1 MFLSDGVEADQ
12 SREGAESMTAA
23 ARTREA
29 LDQVTILFSG
39 DSGDGMQ
46 LTGSQL
52 TTTSAM
58 LGNDVSTL
66 PDYPAEIR
74 APAGS
79 VAGVSAFQLHFSH
92 QEIHTPGDNPDVL
105 VVMNPAALKTSLPRL
120 LPQGVLI
127 IDEDAF
133 SARNLAKAG
142 YAENPLHDPGLGDR
156 YQLHLL
162 PVTTLTLNALDGLD
176 LKRTV
181 KTRCKNFFTLGLVY
195 WLYERP
201 LEQSLEWIDKKFSRM
216 PLVAEANRLALQAG
230 YYYGETSGAF
240 AVQWTV
246 PAASGEAGS
255 YRIINGNEAS
265 ALGFVTAA
273 RLADKPL
280 VYSSYPITPATD
292 VLNHLS
298 RWKHMDVR
306 TIQTEDEIAAMGSA
320 IGAAYGGAFSVTG
333 TSGPGV
339 CLKSEAIGL
348 AIMLELPL
356 VILNVQRGGPSTGLP
371 TKTEQADLL
380 QAMFGR
386 HGESPL
392 PVLAAA
398 SPGDCFAIAIE
409 AFRIAVRHCTPV
421 FVLSEG
427 YLANGSEPW
436 RIPSLS
442 ELEPIVV
449 RHPVDAEGFQPY
461 ARDATTLAR
470 PWVLPGTPGMEHCI
484 GGLEKQPLSGGV
496 SYAPEDHEAMCKLRA
511 DKVARVADFIPE
523 LAVDGPQQAPLLVL
537 SWGGTHGAALTAVQR
552 ARQQGHAVAHAHLRY
567 LNPFPR
573 NLGEL
578 LGRYEQ
584 VLIPE
589 LNAGQLALLIRARYL
604 VDAISFPKLRGQPFT
619 VREIEARIEA
629 LLS

>member
-1 MFLSDGVEADQ
+1 
-12 SREGAESMTAA
+12 MTTP
-23 ARTREA
+23 ARTSEE
-29 LDQVTILFSG
+29 LEEVTILFSG

-52 TTTSAM
+52 TTTSAN

-66 PDYPAEIR
+66 PDYPSEIR

-79 VAGVSAFQLHFSH
+79 VAGVSAFQLHFSQ
-92 QEIHTPGDNPDVL
+92 QEIHTPGDSPDVL
-105 VVMNPAALKTSLPRL
+105 VAMNPAGLKTSLPRL
-120 LPQGVLI
+120 LPNGVLI
-127 IDEDAF
+127 IDRDAF
-133 SARNLAKAG
+133 TQRNLAKAG
-142 YAENPLHDPGLGDR
+142 YADNPLDDPELGSR
-156 YQLHLL
+156 YQLH
-162 PVTTLTLNALDGLD
+162 PVPATTLTLNALEDLD

-181 KTRCKNFFTLGLVY
+181 KIRCKNFFTLGLVY
-195 WLYERP
+195 WLYDRP
-201 LEQSLEWIDKKFSRM
+201 LEQSQAWIDRKFSRM
-216 PLVAEANRLALQAG
+216 PLVAEANRRALLAG
-230 YYYGETSGAF
+230 YHYGETTEAF

-246 PAASGEAGS
+246 PGADKEAGTW
-255 YRIINGNEAS
+255 RIINGNEAA

-292 VLNHLS
+292 VLNHLA

-348 AIMLELPL
+348 AVMLELPL

-392 PVLAAA
+392 PILAAA
-398 SPGDCFAIAIE
+398 SPGDCFATVIE
-409 AFRIAVRHCTPV
+409 AFRVAVRHCTPV

-436 RIPSLS
+436 RIPALQDM
-442 ELEPIVV
+442 EPIVV
-449 RHPVDAEGFQPY
+449 KHPVDPDGFQPY
-461 ARDATTLAR
+461 ARDAATLAR

-484 GGLEKQPLSGGV
+484 GGLEKHPPSGAV
-496 SYAPEDHEAMCKLRA
+496 SYAPEDHEAMCQLRA

-523 LAVDGPQQAPLLVL
+523 LKVDGPPDATLLVL
-537 SWGGTHGAALTAVQR
+537 TWGGTCGAALTAVRR
-552 ARQQGHAVAHAHLRY
+552 ARKQGHSVAHAQLRY
-567 LNPFPR
+567 LNPLPR
-573 NLGEL
+573 NLEAL
-578 LGRYEQ
+578 LARHEK

-589 LNAGQLALLIRARYL
+589 LNAGQLALLVRGRYL
-604 VDAISFPKLRGQPFT
+604 VDAISLPKLRGQPFT
-619 VREIEARIEA
+619 VREIETRIKE

>member
-1 MFLSDGVEADQ
+1 MTTPAKTT
-12 SREGAESMTAA
+12 AEL
-23 ARTREA
+23 E
-29 LDQVTILFSG
+29 QVTILFSG

-52 TTTSAM
+52 TRTSAT

-66 PDYPAEIR
+66 PDYPSEIR

-79 VAGVSAFQLHFSH
+79 VAGVSGFQLHFSA

-105 VVMNPAALKTSLPRL
+105 VAMNPAALKSNLSRL
-120 LPQGVLI
+120 LPNGVLI
-127 IDEDAF
+127 IDQDAF
-133 SARNLAKAG
+133 TERNLAKAG
-142 YAENPLHDPGLGDR
+142 YQENPLDDPELGSR
-156 YQLHLL
+156 YQLHPV
-162 PVTTLTLNALDGLD
+162 PVTTLTLNALDSLD

-181 KTRCKNFFTLGLVY
+181 KIRCKNFFTLGLVY

-201 LEQSLEWIDKKFSRM
+201 LEQSLAWIDNKFSRV

-230 YYYGETSGAF
+230 YNFGETSEAF
-240 AVQWTV
+240 AVQWSV
-246 PAASGEAGS
+246 PSARNIPGS
-255 YRIINGNEAS
+255 YRIINGNEAC

-273 RLADKPL
+273 RLADKAL

-333 TSGPGV
+333 TSGAGV

-392 PVLAAA
+392 PVLATA
-398 SPGDCFAIAIE
+398 SPGDCFDVAIE
-409 AFRIAVRHCTPV
+409 AFRIAVRHSTPV
-421 FVLSEG
+421 FILSEG

-436 RIPSLS
+436 RIPSLQDM
-442 ELEPIVV
+442 EPISVQ
-449 RHPVDAEGFQPY
+449 HPENPEGFQPY
-461 ARDATTLAR
+461 SRDAATFAR

-484 GGLEKQPLSGGV
+484 GGLEKQPLTGAV
-496 SYAPEDHEAMCKLRA
+496 SYAPEDHEAMCEQRA
-511 DKVARVADFIPE
+511 QKVARVADFIAE
-523 LAVDGPQQAPLLVL
+523 LEVNGLQQAALLVL
-537 SWGGTHGAALTAVQR
+537 TWGGTRGAALTAVQH
-552 ARQQGHAVAHAHLRY
+552 ARGQGVSVAHAHLRY

-573 NLGEL
+573 NLGEVL
-578 LGRYEQ
+578 ARYEK

-589 LNAGQLALLIRARYL
+589 LNSGQLALLIRARYL
-604 VDAISFPKLRGQPFT
+604 VDIISFPKLRGQPFT
-619 VREIEARIEA
+619 VTEIEARIEE

>member
-1 MFLSDGVEADQ
+1 MPVSAK
-12 SREGAESMTAA
+12 
-23 ARTREA
+23 TREE
-29 LDQVTILFSG
+29 LEQVTILFSG

-52 TTTSAM
+52 TTTSAA

-66 PDYPAEIR
+66 PDYPSEIR

-79 VAGVSAFQLHFSH
+79 VAGVSGFQLHFSH

-105 VVMNPAALKTSLPRL
+105 VAMNPAALKTNLSRL
-120 LPQGVLI
+120 LPNGVLI
-127 IDEDAF
+127 IDKDAF

-142 YAENPLHDPGLGDR
+142 YEENPLDDPELGSR
-156 YQLHLL
+156 YQLH
-162 PVTTLTLNALDGLD
+162 PVPATTLTLNALEGLD

-181 KTRCKNFFTLGLVY
+181 KARCKNFFTLGLVY

-216 PLVAEANRLALQAG
+216 PLVAEANRLALKAG
-230 YYYGETSGAF
+230 YHYGETSEAF

-246 PAASGEAGS
+246 PGTRGEAGTW
-255 YRIINGNEAS
+255 RIINGNEAA

-273 RLADKPL
+273 QLANKSL

-348 AIMLELPL
+348 AVMLELPL

-386 HGESPL
+386 NGESPL
-392 PVLAAA
+392 PILAAS
-398 SPGDCFAIAIE
+398 SPGDCFDTAIE
-409 AFRIAVRHCTPV
+409 AFRIAVRHNTPV

-436 RIPSLS
+436 RIPSLQDM
-442 ELEPIVV
+442 EPIEV
-449 RHPVDAEGFQPY
+449 RHPAKPDGFQPY
-461 ARDATTLAR
+461 ARDAATLAR
-470 PWVLPGTPGMEHCI
+470 PWILPGTPGMEHCI
-484 GGLEKQPLSGGV
+484 GGLEKHPPTGAV
-496 SYAPEDHEAMCKLRA
+496 SYAPEDHEAMCRLRA
-511 DKVARVADFIPE
+511 DKVARVADFIPALE
-523 LAVDGPQQAPLLVL
+523 VTGPQEATLLVL
-537 SWGGTHGAALTAVQR
+537 TWGGTCGAALTAVQR
-552 ARQQGHAVAHAHLRY
+552 ASKQGHSVAHAHLRY

-573 NLGEL
+573 NLEAL
-578 LGRYEQ
+578 LGRYKK
-584 VLIPE
+584 VMIPE
-589 LNAGQLALLIRARYL
+589 LNAGQLALLIRGRYL

-619 VREIEARIEA
+619 VREIEARIEE
-629 LLS
+629 LLA

>member
-1 MFLSDGVEADQ
+1 MSTSAKP
-12 SREGAESMTAA
+12 REEL
-23 ARTREA
+23 E
-29 LDQVTILFSG
+29 QVTILFCG

-52 TTTSAM
+52 TTTSAI

-66 PDYPAEIR
+66 PDYPSEIR

-79 VAGVSAFQLHFSH
+79 VAGVSGFQLHFSA

-105 VVMNPAALKTSLPRL
+105 VAMNPAAFKTNLSRL
-120 LPQGVLI
+120 LPNGVLI
-127 IDEDAF
+127 IDQDAF

-142 YAENPLHDPGLGDR
+142 YEGNPLDDPELGSR
-156 YQLHLL
+156 YQLHPV
-162 PVTTLTLNALDGLD
+162 PVTTLTLNALEGLD
-176 LKRTV
+176 LKRTA

-201 LEQSLEWIDKKFSRM
+201 LQQSLEWIEQKFSSM

-230 YYYGETSGAF
+230 YHYGETSEAF

-246 PAASGEAGS
+246 PGASNAPGT

-273 RLADKPL
+273 QLAGKPL

-348 AIMLELPL
+348 AVMLELPL

-386 HGESPL
+386 NGESPL
-392 PVLAAA
+392 PILAAA
-398 SPGDCFAIAIE
+398 SPGDCFEVAIE
-409 AFRIAVRHCTPV
+409 AFRIAVRHSTPV
-421 FVLSEG
+421 FILSEG

-436 RIPSLS
+436 RIPSLRDM
-442 ELEPIVV
+442 EPIVV
-449 RHPVDAEGFQPY
+449 QHPVDPDDFQPY
-461 ARDATTLAR
+461 ARDAATLAR
-470 PWVLPGTPGMEHCI
+470 PWVLPGTTGMEHCI
-484 GGLEKQPLSGGV
+484 GGLEKHPPTGAV
-496 SYAPEDHEAMCKLRA
+496 SYAPEDHEAMCQLRA
-511 DKVARVADFIPE
+511 DKVARVADFIPQLE
-523 LAVDGPQQAPLLVL
+523 VDGPQQATLLVL
-537 SWGGTHGAALTAVQR
+537 TWGGTCGAAITAVQR
-552 ARQQGHAVAHAHLRY
+552 ARQSGCSVAHAHLRY

-573 NLGEL
+573 NLADIL
-578 LGRYEQ
+578 ARYEK
-584 VLIPE
+584 VMIPE
-589 LNAGQLALLIRARYL
+589 LNAGQLALLIRGKYL
-604 VDAISFPKLRGQPFT
+604 VDAISFPKLRGQPFAVT
-619 VREIEARIEA
+619 EIEARIEE

>member
-1 MFLSDGVEADQ
+1 
-12 SREGAESMTAA
+12 MTASA
-23 ARTREA
+23 KTSEP
-29 LDQVTILFSG
+29 LEQVTILFSG

-52 TTTSAM
+52 TTTSAI

-66 PDYPAEIR
+66 PDYPSEIR

-79 VAGVSAFQLHFSH
+79 LAGVSGFQLHFSH
-92 QEIHTPGDNPDVL
+92 EEIHTPGDNPDVL
-105 VVMNPAALKTSLPRL
+105 VAMNPAALKTNLPRL
-120 LPQGVLI
+120 LPNGVLI

-133 SARNLAKAG
+133 SERNLAKAG
-142 YAENPLHDPGLGDR
+142 YEENPLTDPGLGSR
-156 YQLHLL
+156 YQLHTV
-162 PVTTLTLNALDGLD
+162 PATNLTLNALDGLD

-181 KTRCKNFFTLGLVY
+181 KTRCKNFFMLGLVY

-201 LEQSLEWIDKKFSRM
+201 LEQSLKWIESKFSRM

-230 YYYGETSGAF
+230 YHYGETAEAF

-246 PAASGEAGS
+246 PGRRGEAGTW
-255 YRIINGNEAS
+255 RIINGNEAA

-273 RLADKPL
+273 QLADKPL

-292 VLNHLS
+292 VLNHLA

-333 TSGPGV
+333 TSGPGI

-348 AIMLELPL
+348 AVMLELPL

-380 QAMFGR
+380 QALYGR

-398 SPGDCFAIAIE
+398 SPGDCFDTAIE
-409 AFRIAVRHCTPV
+409 AFRIAVRHNTPV
-421 FVLSEG
+421 IVLSEG

-436 RIPSLS
+436 RIPSLQA
-442 ELEPIVV
+442 LQPIVV
-449 RHPVDAEGFQPY
+449 QHPVDPDGFQSY
-461 ARDATTLAR
+461 ARDAATLAR

-484 GGLEKQPLSGGV
+484 GGLEKHPPTGAV
-496 SYAPEDHEAMCKLRA
+496 SYAPDDHEAMCQLRA
-511 DKVARVADFIPE
+511 DKVARVADFIPQVE
-523 LAVDGPQQAPLLVL
+523 VSGAQEATLLVL
-537 SWGGTHGAALTAVQR
+537 SWGGTCGAALTAVQR
-552 ARQQGHAVAHAHLRY
+552 ARQRDRSVAHAHLRY

-578 LGRYEQ
+578 LGRYEK

-619 VREIEARIEA
+619 VGEIEARIEA
-629 LLS
+629 LLT

>member
-1 MFLSDGVEADQ
+1 MSA
-12 SREGAESMTAA
+12 SAK
-23 ARTREA
+23 TREE
-29 LDQVTILFSG
+29 LEQVTILFSG

-52 TTTSAM
+52 TTTSAI

-66 PDYPAEIR
+66 PDYPSEIR

-92 QEIHTPGDNPDVL
+92 QDIHTPGDNPDVL
-105 VVMNPAALKTSLPRL
+105 VAMNPAGLKTSLPRL
-120 LPQGVLI
+120 LPNGVLI
-127 IDEDAF
+127 IDQDAF
-133 SARNLAKAG
+133 STRNLAKAG
-142 YAENPLHDPGLGDR
+142 YENNPLDDPELGSR
-156 YQLHLL
+156 YQLH
-162 PVTTLTLNALDGLD
+162 PVPATTLTLNALDGLD

-181 KTRCKNFFTLGLVY
+181 KMRCKNFFTLGLVY
-195 WLYERP
+195 WLYDRP
-201 LEQSLEWIDKKFSRM
+201 LEQSQAWIDKKFSRM

-230 YYYGETSGAF
+230 YHYGETSEAF

-246 PAASGEAGS
+246 PGASNKAGS
-255 YRIINGNEAS
+255 YRIINGNEAA

-348 AIMLELPL
+348 AVMLELPL

-371 TKTEQADLL
+371 TKTEQSDLL

-392 PVLAAA
+392 PILAAA
-398 SPGDCFAIAIE
+398 SPGDCFDTVIE
-409 AFRIAVRHCTPV
+409 AFRIAVHHCTPV

-436 RIPSLS
+436 RIPSLQDM
-442 ELEPIVV
+442 EPIAV
-449 RHPVDAEGFQPY
+449 RHPVDPDGFQPY
-461 ARDATTLAR
+461 ARDAATLAR

-484 GGLEKQPLSGGV
+484 GGLEKHPPTGAV
-496 SYAPEDHEAMCKLRA
+496 SYAPEDHEAMCQLRA

-523 LAVDGPQQAPLLVL
+523 LEVDGPLDATLLVL
-537 SWGGTHGAALTAVQR
+537 TWGGTCGAALTAVRR
-552 ARQQGHAVAHAHLRY
+552 ARENDHSVAHAHLRY
-567 LNPFPR
+567 LNPFPK
-573 NLGEL
+573 NLGDL
-578 LGRYEQ
+578 LARYEK

-589 LNAGQLALLIRARYL
+589 LNAGQLALLIRGRYL

-619 VREIEARIEA
+619 VREIEARIEE

>member
-1 MFLSDGVEADQ
+1 
-12 SREGAESMTAA
+12 
-23 ARTREA
+23 
-29 LDQVTILFSG
+29 
-39 DSGDGMQ
+39 MQ

-52 TTTSAM
+52 TTTSAV

-66 PDYPAEIR
+66 PDYPSEIR

-79 VAGVSAFQLHFSH
+79 VAGVSAFQLHFSS

-105 VVMNPAALKTSLPRL
+105 VAMNPAALKTNLPRL
-120 LPQGVLI
+120 QPNGVLI
-127 IDEDAF
+127 IDQDAF
-133 SARNLAKAG
+133 SERNLARAG
-142 YAENPLHDPGLGDR
+142 YKDNPLDDPELGSR
-156 YQLHLL
+156 YRLHPV
-162 PVTTLTLNALDGLD
+162 PVTTLTLNALEDLE

-181 KTRCKNFFTLGLVY
+181 KTRCNNFFTLGLVY

-201 LEQSLEWIDKKFSRM
+201 LEQSLEWIDRKFSSM

-230 YYYGETSGAF
+230 YHFGETSEAF

-246 PAASGEAGS
+246 PGTRGEAGT

-320 IGAAYGGAFSVTG
+320 IGAAYGGAFAVTG

-348 AIMLELPL
+348 AVMLELPL

-392 PVLAAA
+392 PILAAA
-398 SPGDCFAIAIE
+398 TPADCFDLAIE
-409 AFRIAVRHCTPV
+409 AFRIAVRHNTPV

-436 RIPSLS
+436 RIPAIGDM
-442 ELEPIVV
+442 EPIVV
-449 RHPVDAEGFQPY
+449 RHPVDPDGFEPY

-470 PWVLPGTPGMEHCI
+470 PWALPGTAGMEHCI
-484 GGLEKQPLSGGV
+484 GGLEKHPPTGGV
-496 SYAPEDHEAMCKLRA
+496 SYDPEDHEAMCKLRA

-523 LAVDGPQQAPLLVL
+523 LEVDGPQQAPLLVL
-537 SWGGTHGAALTAVQR
+537 TWGGTCGAALTAVQR
-552 ARQQGHAVAHAHLRY
+552 ARKHGHSVAHAQLRY

-573 NLGEL
+573 NLGAVL
-578 LGRYEQ
+578 SRYDR
-584 VLIPE
+584 VMIPE
-589 LNAGQLALLIRARYL
+589 LNSGQLALLIRGKYL
-604 VDAISFPKLRGQPFT
+604 VDAISYPKLRGQPFT
-619 VREIEARIEA
+619 VTEIEARIRE
-629 LLS
+629 LLA

>member
-1 MFLSDGVEADQ
+1 MSTPAK
-12 SREGAESMTAA
+12 
-23 ARTREA
+23 TREE
-29 LDQVTILFSG
+29 LEQVTILFSG

-52 TTTSAM
+52 TTTSAI

-66 PDYPAEIR
+66 PDYPSEIR

-79 VAGVSAFQLHFSH
+79 VAGVSAFQLHFSR
-92 QEIHTPGDNPDVL
+92 QDIHTPGDNPDVL
-105 VVMNPAALKTSLPRL
+105 VAMNPAALKTNLPRL
-120 LPQGVLI
+120 LPNGVLI
-127 IDEDAF
+127 IDQDAF
-133 SARNLAKAG
+133 SERNLAKAG
-142 YAENPLHDPGLGDR
+142 YEDNPLDDPELESR
-156 YQLHLL
+156 YQLHPV

-181 KTRCKNFFTLGLVY
+181 KMRCKNFFTLGLVY
-195 WLYERP
+195 WLYDRP
-201 LEQSLEWIDKKFSRM
+201 LEQSLAWIDKKFARM
-216 PLVAEANRLALQAG
+216 PLVAEANRLAMQAG
-230 YYYGETSGAF
+230 YHYGETSEAF

-246 PAASGEAGS
+246 PGARYEAGS
-255 YRIINGNEAS
+255 YRIINGNEAA

-298 RWKHMDVR
+298 RWKHMNVR

-392 PVLAAA
+392 PILAAA
-398 SPGDCFAIAIE
+398 SPGDCFDTAIE

-421 FVLSEG
+421 FLLSEG

-436 RIPSLS
+436 RIPSLQDM
-442 ELEPIVV
+442 EPIVV
-449 RHPVDAEGFQPY
+449 RHPVDPDGFQPY
-461 ARDATTLAR
+461 ARDAATLAR

-484 GGLEKQPLSGGV
+484 GGMEKHSPTGAV

-523 LAVDGPQQAPLLVL
+523 LEVDGPEQAVLLVL
-537 SWGGTHGAALTAVQR
+537 TWGGTCGAALTAVRR
-552 ARQQGHAVAHAHLRY
+552 AREQGRSVAHAHLRY

-573 NLGEL
+573 NLEAL
-578 LGRYEQ
+578 LARYEK

-589 LNAGQLALLIRARYL
+589 LNAGQLALLIRGRYL

-619 VREIEARIEA
+619 VREIESRIEE
-629 LLS
+629 LSS

>member
-1 MFLSDGVEADQ
+1 
-12 SREGAESMTAA
+12 
-23 ARTREA
+23 
-29 LDQVTILFSG
+29 
-39 DSGDGMQ
+39 MQ

-52 TTTSAM
+52 TTTSAV

-66 PDYPAEIR
+66 PDYPSEIR

-79 VAGVSAFQLHFSH
+79 VAGVSAFQLHFSS

-105 VVMNPAALKTSLPRL
+105 VAMNPAALKTNLPRL
-120 LPQGVLI
+120 QPNGVLI
-127 IDEDAF
+127 IDQDAF
-133 SARNLAKAG
+133 SERNLARAG
-142 YAENPLHDPGLGDR
+142 YKDNPLDDPELGSR
-156 YQLHLL
+156 YRLHPV
-162 PVTTLTLNALDGLD
+162 PVTTLTLNALEDLE

-181 KTRCKNFFTLGLVY
+181 KTRSKNFFTLGLVY

-201 LEQSLEWIDKKFSRM
+201 LEQSLEWIDRKFSSM

-230 YYYGETSGAF
+230 YHFGETSEAF

-246 PAASGEAGS
+246 PGTRGEAGT

-320 IGAAYGGAFSVTG
+320 IGAAYGGAFAVTG

-348 AIMLELPL
+348 AVMLELPL

-392 PVLAAA
+392 PILAAA
-398 SPGDCFAIAIE
+398 TPADCFDLAIE
-409 AFRIAVRHCTPV
+409 AFRIAVRHNTPV

-436 RIPSLS
+436 RIPAIGDM
-442 ELEPIVV
+442 EPIVV
-449 RHPVDAEGFQPY
+449 RHPVDPDGFEPY

-470 PWVLPGTPGMEHCI
+470 PWALPGTAGMEHCI
-484 GGLEKQPLSGGV
+484 GGLEKHPPTGGV
-496 SYAPEDHEAMCKLRA
+496 SYDPEDHEAMCKLRA

-523 LAVDGPQQAPLLVL
+523 LEVDGPQQAPLLVL
-537 SWGGTHGAALTAVQR
+537 TWGGTCGAALTAVQR
-552 ARQQGHAVAHAHLRY
+552 ARKHGHSVAHAQLRY

-573 NLGEL
+573 NLGAVL
-578 LGRYEQ
+578 SRYDR
-584 VLIPE
+584 VMIPE
-589 LNAGQLALLIRARYL
+589 LNSGQLALLIRGKYL
-604 VDAISFPKLRGQPFT
+604 VDAISYPKLRGQPFT
-619 VREIEARIEA
+619 VTEIEARIRE
-629 LLS
+629 LLA

>member
-1 MFLSDGVEADQ
+1 MS
-12 SREGAESMTAA
+12 TAA
-23 ARTREA
+23 KTREE
-29 LDQVTILFSG
+29 LEQVTILFSG

-52 TTTSAM
+52 TTTSAI

-66 PDYPAEIR
+66 PDYPSEIR

-92 QEIHTPGDNPDVL
+92 QDIHTPGDNPDVL
-105 VVMNPAALKTSLPRL
+105 VAMNPAGLKTSLPRL
-120 LPQGVLI
+120 LPNGVLI
-127 IDEDAF
+127 IDQDAF
-133 SARNLAKAG
+133 STRNLAKAG
-142 YAENPLHDPGLGDR
+142 YENNPLDDPELGSR
-156 YQLHLL
+156 YQLH
-162 PVTTLTLNALDGLD
+162 PVPATTLTLKALDGLD

-181 KTRCKNFFTLGLVY
+181 KMRSKNFFTLGLVY
-195 WLYERP
+195 WLFDRP
-201 LEQSLEWIDKKFSRM
+201 LEQSLAWIDRKFSRM

-230 YYYGETSGAF
+230 YYYGETSAAF

-246 PAASGEAGS
+246 PAARNKAGTW
-255 YRIINGNEAS
+255 RIINGNEAA

-273 RLADKPL
+273 QLAGKQL

-292 VLNHLS
+292 ILNHLS
-298 RWKHMDVR
+298 RWKHMNVR

-348 AIMLELPL
+348 AVMLELPL

-371 TKTEQADLL
+371 TKTEQSDLL

-398 SPGDCFAIAIE
+398 SPGDCFDTVIE

-436 RIPSLS
+436 RIPALADM
-442 ELEPIVV
+442 EPIAV
-449 RHPVDAEGFQPY
+449 RHPVDPDGFQPY
-461 ARDATTLAR
+461 ARDAATLAR
-470 PWVLPGTPGMEHCI
+470 PWVLPGTAGMEHCI
-484 GGLEKQPLSGGV
+484 GGLEKHPPTGAV
-496 SYAPEDHEAMCKLRA
+496 SYAPEDHETMCQLRA

-523 LAVDGPQQAPLLVL
+523 LEVDGPHEAPLLVL
-537 SWGGTHGAALTAVQR
+537 TWGGTCGAALTAVQR
-552 ARQQGHAVAHAHLRY
+552 ARHSGRSVAHAHLRY

-578 LGRYEQ
+578 LARYEK

-589 LNAGQLALLIRARYL
+589 LNAGQLALLIRGKYL
-604 VDAISFPKLRGQPFT
+604 VDAISLPKLRGQPFT
-619 VREIEARIEA
+619 VRELEARIEE

>member
-1 MFLSDGVEADQ
+1 MSNP
-12 SREGAESMTAA
+12 
-23 ARTREA
+23 ARTRGE
-29 LDQVTILFSG
+29 LEQVTILFSG

-52 TTTSAM
+52 ATTSAI
-58 LGNDVSTL
+58 LGNDVCTL
-66 PDYPAEIR
+66 PDYPSEIR

-79 VAGVSAFQLHFSH
+79 VAGVSAFQLHFSQ

-105 VVMNPAALKTSLPRL
+105 VAMNPAGLKTSLSRL
-120 LPQGVLI
+120 LPNGVLI
-127 IDEDAF
+127 IDQDAF
-133 SARNLAKAG
+133 TARNLAKAG
-142 YAENPLHDPGLGDR
+142 YENDPLDDPGMVSR
-156 YQLHLL
+156 YQLHRV
-162 PVTTLTLNALDGLD
+162 PATTLTLTALDGLD
-176 LKRTV
+176 LKRSV
-181 KTRCKNFFTLGLVY
+181 KMRCKNFFTLGLVY
-195 WLYERP
+195 WLYDRP
-201 LEQSLEWIDKKFSRM
+201 LEHSQEWIDKKFSRM

-230 YYYGETSGAF
+230 YHYGETTEAF

-246 PAASGEAGS
+246 PGGRNAPGT
-255 YRIINGNEAS
+255 YRIINGNEAA

-298 RWKHMDVR
+298 RWKHMNVR

-333 TSGPGV
+333 TSGPGI

-348 AIMLELPL
+348 AVMLELPL

-392 PVLAAA
+392 PILAAA
-398 SPGDCFAIAIE
+398 SPGDCFDTVIE

-436 RIPSLS
+436 RIPALQD
-442 ELEPIVV
+442 LEPIVV
-449 RHPVDAEGFQPY
+449 RHLDNPDGFQPY
-461 ARDATTLAR
+461 TRDTATLAR

-484 GGLEKQPLSGGV
+484 GGLEKHPPTGAV

-511 DKVARVADFIPE
+511 DKVARVADFIPV
-523 LAVDGPQQAPLLVL
+523 LKVDGPREATLLVL
-537 SWGGTHGAALTAVQR
+537 TWGGTCGAALIAVR
-552 ARQQGHAVAHAHLRY
+552 HAREHGHSVAHAQLRY
-567 LNPFPR
+567 LNPFPPD
-573 NLGEL
+573 LGEL
-578 LGRYEQ
+578 LTRYEK

-589 LNAGQLALLIRARYL
+589 LNAGQLALLIRGRYL
-604 VDAISFPKLRGQPFT
+604 VDAISLPKLQGQPFT
-619 VREIEARIEA
+619 VREIEARIEE

>member
-1 MFLSDGVEADQ
+1 MSASVK
-12 SREGAESMTAA
+12 
-23 ARTREA
+23 TREE
-29 LDQVTILFSG
+29 LEQVTILFSG

-52 TTTSAM
+52 TTTSAV

-66 PDYPAEIR
+66 PDYPSEIR

-79 VAGVSAFQLHFSH
+79 VAGVSGFQLHFSH

-105 VVMNPAALKTSLPRL
+105 VAMNPAALKTNLPRL
-120 LPQGVLI
+120 LPNGVLI
-127 IDEDAF
+127 IDQDAF

-142 YAENPLHDPGLGDR
+142 YEENPLDDPELGSR
-156 YQLHLL
+156 YQLH
-162 PVTTLTLNALDGLD
+162 PVPATTLTLNALEGLE

-201 LEQSLEWIDKKFSRM
+201 LEQSLEWIGKKFSRM

-230 YYYGETSGAF
+230 YHYGETAEAF

-246 PAASGEAGS
+246 PGARNEAGC
-255 YRIINGNEAS
+255 YRIINGNEAA

-273 RLADKPL
+273 RLADKSL

-392 PVLAAA
+392 PILAAA
-398 SPGDCFAIAIE
+398 SPGDCFDTAIE
-409 AFRIAVRHCTPV
+409 AFRIAVRHNTPV

-436 RIPSLS
+436 RIPSLQS
-442 ELEPIVV
+442 MEPIVV
-449 RHPVDAEGFQPY
+449 RHPVDPDGFQPY
-461 ARDATTLAR
+461 ARDPATLAR

-484 GGLEKQPLSGGV
+484 GGLEKHPPTGAV
-496 SYAPEDHEAMCKLRA
+496 SYAPEDHEAMCQLRA

-523 LAVDGPQQAPLLVL
+523 LEVTGPHEATLLVL
-537 SWGGTHGAALTAVQR
+537 TWGGTCGAALTAVQR
-552 ARQQGHAVAHAHLRY
+552 ASEQGRSVAHAHLRY

-573 NLGEL
+573 NLEAL
-578 LGRYEQ
+578 LGRYEK

-589 LNAGQLALLIRARYL
+589 LNAGQLALLIRSSYL
-604 VDAISFPKLRGQPFT
+604 VDTLSFPKLRGQPFT
-619 VREIEARIEA
+619 VREIGARIEE

>member
-1 MFLSDGVEADQ
+1 MSAPAKKTETLE
-12 SREGAESMTAA
+12 
-23 ARTREA
+23 
-29 LDQVTILFSG
+29 QVTILFSG

-66 PDYPAEIR
+66 PDYPSEIR

-105 VVMNPAALKTSLPRL
+105 VAMNPAALKTSLPKL
-120 LPQGVLI
+120 LPGGVLI
-127 IDEDAF
+127 IDQDAF
-133 SARNLAKAG
+133 SARDLAKAG
-142 YAENPLHDPGLGDR
+142 YTDNPLDDPELDRR

-162 PVTTLTLNALDGLD
+162 PVTTLTLNALDSLD
-176 LKRTV
+176 MKRTA

-195 WLYERP
+195 WLYGRS
-201 LEQSLEWIDKKFSRM
+201 LAQSLDWIDTKFSRM
-216 PLVAEANRLALQAG
+216 PLVAAANRLALQAG
-230 YYYGETSGAF
+230 YHFGETSEAF

-246 PAASGEAGS
+246 PGARKEAGC

-273 RLADKPL
+273 QLAGKPL

-333 TSGPGV
+333 SSGPGI

-348 AIMLELPL
+348 AVMLELPL

-392 PVLAAA
+392 PILAAA
-398 SPGDCFAIAIE
+398 SPGDCFDTAIE

-421 FVLSEG
+421 FILSEA

-436 RIPSLS
+436 RIPSLQDMD
-442 ELEPIVV
+442 PIVI
-449 RHPVDAEGFQPY
+449 RHPVDADGLQPY
-461 ARDATTLAR
+461 ARDAATLAR
-470 PWVLPGTPGMEHCI
+470 PWILPGTPGMEHCI
-484 GGLEKQPLSGGV
+484 GGLEKHPTTGAV
-496 SYAPEDHEAMCKLRA
+496 SYAPEDHEAMCRLRA
-511 DKVARVADFIPE
+511 DKVAHVADFIPE
-523 LAVDGPQQAPLLVL
+523 LEVDGPQQATLLVL
-537 SWGGTHGAALTAVQR
+537 SWGGTCGAALTAVQR
-552 ARQQGHAVAHAHLRY
+552 AREQGLSVAHAHLRY

-573 NLGEL
+573 NMETLVT
-578 LGRYEQ
+578 RYQ
-584 VLIPE
+584 KVMIPE
-589 LNAGQLALLIRARYL
+589 LNAGQLAMLIRNRFL
-604 VDAISFPKLRGQPFT
+604 VDVISFPKLRGQPFT
-619 VREIEARIEA
+619 VGEIETRIKE

>member
-1 MFLSDGVEADQ
+1 MSA
-12 SREGAESMTAA
+12 SAK
-23 ARTREA
+23 TRET
-29 LDQVTILFSG
+29 LEQVTILFSG

-46 LTGSQL
+46 LTGGQL
-52 TTTSAM
+52 TATSAV

-66 PDYPAEIR
+66 PDFPSEIR
-74 APAGS
+74 APVGS
-79 VAGVSAFQLHFSH
+79 LAGVSAFQLHFSH
-92 QEIHTPGDNPDVL
+92 QEIHTPGDNSDVL
-105 VVMNPAALKTSLPRL
+105 VAMNPAALKTHLPRL
-120 LPQGVLI
+120 QPKGVLI
-127 IDEDAF
+127 IDQDAF
-133 SARNLAKAG
+133 SERNLKKAG
-142 YAENPLHDPGLGDR
+142 YKENPLNDPELASR
-156 YQLHLL
+156 YHLHQL
-162 PVTTLTLNALDGLD
+162 PVTTLTLNALDDLD

-195 WLYERP
+195 WLYDRP
-201 LEQSLEWIDKKFSRM
+201 LKQSLEWIERKFSRI
-216 PLVAEANRLALQAG
+216 PQVAEANRLALQAG
-230 YYYGETSGAF
+230 YRYGETCEAF

-246 PAASGEAGS
+246 PTARTEAGT
-255 YRIINGNEAS
+255 YRIINGNEAT

-273 RLADKPL
+273 WLAGKPL

-292 VLNHLS
+292 ILNHLS

-306 TIQTEDEIAAMGSA
+306 TIQTEDEIAAMGST
-320 IGAAYGGAFSVTG
+320 IGAAYGGACSVTG

-348 AIMLELPL
+348 AVMLELPL

-392 PVLAAA
+392 PILAAA
-398 SPGDCFAIAIE
+398 SPSDCFDIAIE
-409 AFRIAVRHCTPV
+409 AFRLAVQHTTPV

-436 RIPSLS
+436 RIPSLQDM
-442 ELEPIVV
+442 EPIAV
-449 RHPVDAEGFQPY
+449 RHLIDPAGFMPY
-461 ARDATTLAR
+461 VRDATTLAR
-470 PWVLPGTPGMEHCI
+470 PWVLPGTTDMEHCI
-484 GGLEKQPLSGGV
+484 GGLEKHPPTGAV
-496 SYAPEDHEAMCKLRA
+496 SYAPEDHETMCRVRA
-511 DKVARVADFIPE
+511 EKVACIADFIPE
-523 LAVDGPQQAPLLVL
+523 QVVDGPQEGSLLVL
-537 SWGGTHGAALTAVQR
+537 SWGGTYGAALTAVQR
-552 ARQQGHAVAHAHLRY
+552 VRARGHTVAHAHLRY

-573 NLGEL
+573 NLGNML
-578 LGRYEQ
+578 ACYEK

-589 LNAGQLALLIRARYL
+589 LNSGQLALLIRGKYI

-619 VREIEARIEA
+619 VSEIETRIEE

>member
-1 MFLSDGVEADQ
+1 MSAPAKKTETLE
-12 SREGAESMTAA
+12 
-23 ARTREA
+23 
-29 LDQVTILFSG
+29 QVTILFSG

-52 TTTSAM
+52 TTTSAV

-66 PDYPAEIR
+66 PDYPSEIR

-105 VVMNPAALKTSLPRL
+105 VAMNPAALKTSLPKL
-120 LPQGVLI
+120 LPGGVLI
-127 IDEDAF
+127 IDQDAF

-142 YAENPLHDPGLGDR
+142 YTDNPLDDPELDSR

-176 LKRTV
+176 LKRTA

-195 WLYERP
+195 WLYGRS
-201 LEQSLEWIDKKFSRM
+201 LAQSLDWIDTKFSRM
-216 PLVAEANRLALQAG
+216 PPVAAANRLALQAG
-230 YYYGETSGAF
+230 YHYGETSEAF

-246 PAASGEAGS
+246 PGARKEAGC

-273 RLADKPL
+273 QLAGKPL

-333 TSGPGV
+333 SSGPGI

-348 AIMLELPL
+348 AVMLELPL

-392 PVLAAA
+392 PILAAA
-398 SPGDCFAIAIE
+398 SPGDCFDTAIE

-421 FVLSEG
+421 FILSEA

-436 RIPSLS
+436 RIPSLRDMD
-442 ELEPIVV
+442 PIVI
-449 RHPVDAEGFQPY
+449 RHPVDADGLQPY
-461 ARDATTLAR
+461 ARDAATLAR
-470 PWVLPGTPGMEHCI
+470 PWILPGTPGMEHCI
-484 GGLEKQPLSGGV
+484 GGLEKHPTTGAV
-496 SYAPEDHEAMCKLRA
+496 SYAPEDHEAMCRLRA
-511 DKVARVADFIPE
+511 DKVAHVADFIPE
-523 LAVDGPQQAPLLVL
+523 LEVDGPQQATLLVL
-537 SWGGTHGAALTAVQR
+537 SWGGTCGAALTAVQR
-552 ARQQGHAVAHAHLRY
+552 VREQGLSVAHANLRY

-573 NLGEL
+573 NMETLIT
-578 LGRYEQ
+578 RYQ
-584 VLIPE
+584 KVMIPE
-589 LNAGQLALLIRARYL
+589 LNAGQLALLIRNRFL
-604 VDAISFPKLRGQPFT
+604 VDVISFPKLRGQPFT
-619 VREIEARIEA
+619 VGEIEARIKE